1 MDGPPDDVGVGMTDA
16 AGARDEATAD
26 AAAAQGGHVPAALP
40 MRDGRFL
47 VLAADVGGTH
57 ARLGLLGCHRGGQGV
72 ALDMLAYQVYG
83 CREHASLDA
92 IVRRFCEQHAVQPR
106 RFALACA
113 GLLQDGRV
121 INSHLAWPV
130 EPAQLQAALAMDEV
144 RVLNDFVALGH
155 AVPHLPACIAGTLHE
170 PAQRAAGGPV
180 VVVGPG
186 TGLGVAVRLP
196 GTPATVLPTEAG
208 HIQLAART
216 VQERRVLAGLAPDDA
231 HVPYDHVLSGPGLLR
246 VYQVLC
252 RLAGVAPARRTP
264 AEVAAGAVDGSDAQ
278 AAEALDIFCGWLGSY
293 VGDLAMLYGASGGIY
308 LAGGFLSRLIDVLA
322 ASRFVERF
330 LDKGVVRPFLERVPV
345 HVVDH
350 AQLGVVGAASWLVES
365 AAG

>member
-1 MDGPPDDVGVGMTDA
+1 MTD
-16 AGARDEATAD
+16 GACACDEAVAD
-26 AAAAQGGHVPAALP
+26 VAAEQGGQAPAARP

-57 ARLGLLGCHRGGQGV
+57 ARLGLLGCHRGEQGV
-72 ALDMLAYQVYG
+72 VLDMLAYQVFS

-121 INSHLAWPV
+121 INSHLAWPI
-130 EPAQLQAALAMDEV
+130 EPAHLQATLAMDDV
-144 RVLNDFVALGH
+144 RVLNDFVALAH
-155 AVPHLPACIAGTLHE
+155 AVPHLPGHVAGTLHA
-170 PAQRAAGGPV
+170 PMHPSAGGPV

-196 GTPATVLPTEAG
+196 GTPAMVLPTEAG

-216 VQERRVLAGLAPDDA
+216 VQERCVLAALAPDDA

-252 RLAGVAPARRTP
+252 RLAGIAPSRHAP
-264 AEVAAGAVDGSDAQ
+264 AEVVAGAVDGSDAQ
-278 AAEALDIFCGWLGSY
+278 ASEALEIFSGWLGSY

-308 LAGGFLSRLIDVLA
+308 LAGGFLARIIDFLA

-330 LDKGVVRPFLERVPV
+330 LDKGVMRPFLERVPV

-350 AQLGVVGAASWLVES
+350 SQLGVVGAASWLVES
-365 AAG
+365 AAA